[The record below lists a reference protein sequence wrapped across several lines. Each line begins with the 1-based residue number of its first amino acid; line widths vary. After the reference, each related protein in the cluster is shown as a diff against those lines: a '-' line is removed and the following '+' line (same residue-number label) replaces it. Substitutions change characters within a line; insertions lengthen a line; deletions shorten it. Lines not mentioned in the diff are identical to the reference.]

1 MSYLELTDEQLVIVV
16 RERDKEAYGEIL
28 RRYETKLAHYLRK
41 FINHSAELEDVLQ
54 DVFIKAFK
62 NLYAFD
68 TEQKF
73 SSWIFRIAHN
83 EAINNIKKRRKER
96 LVLGENEWEVVDDKI
111 DLSREI
117 DRKIT
122 ESQVAAALAKLK
134 EKYREPLILF
144 YFEERSYE
152 EISDIL
158 KMPVNTVGTLISR
171 GKKELK
177 ELVQKQ

>member
-1 MSYLELTDEQLVIVV
+1 MSYTEFTDEQLVVIV
-16 RERDKEAYGEIL
+16 REKDREAYGEIL
-28 RRYETKLAHYLRK
+28 RRYETKLSHYLRK

-54 DVFIKAFK
+54 DVFIKAFR
-62 NLYAFD
+62 NLNAFD
-68 TEQKF
+68 EEQKF

-83 EAINNIKKRRKER
+83 EAINNIKKRRSEQ
-96 LVLGENEWEVVDDKI
+96 LVLDDKEWEVVDDKI
-111 DLSREI
+111 DFGREV
-117 DRKIT
+117 DRTIT
-122 ESQVAAALAKLK
+122 QKQVAAALLKLK

-158 KMPVNTVGTLISR
+158 KIPVNTVGTFISR

-177 ELVQKQ
+177 ELLKKQ